1 MRVED
6 QKEMRELP
14 LFAAVRPEH
23 LEPLLHS
30 SFLQRFPAHAELVG
44 EGEPADFLHVV
55 VDGQVEVFSRYGK
68 RETTIA
74 VLTRNDSFILA
85 AVLTDRPYLKSARA
99 LTSARILMMPA
110 ELVRRTVEV
119 DAGFAHALMTEL
131 ACAYRSVV
139 KELKN
144 QKLRSSLERLAAWLI
159 RTDTE
164 LGGTGT
170 FELPYEKRVLAARIG
185 VAPEVLSRSFASLVA
200 YRVKVVGKTITIGDR
215 QALSKLAPFNPL
227 IDDPDI

>member
-1 MRVED
+1 M
-6 QKEMRELP
+6 
-14 LFAAVRPEH
+14 
-23 LEPLLHS
+23 
-30 SFLQRFPAHAELVG
+30 
-44 EGEPADFLHVV
+44 ADFLHVV
-55 VDGQVEVFSRYGK
+55 VDGQVEVFSRLGN

-85 AVLTDRPYLKSARA
+85 AVLTDRPYLKSVRA

-110 ELVRRTVEV
+110 ELVRRIAEA
-119 DAGFAHALMTEL
+119 DAGFSHALMMEL
-131 ACAYRSVV
+131 ARSYRNVV

-159 RTDTE
+159 RTDAE
-164 LGGTGT
+164 LGGTGM

-200 YRVKVVGKTITIGDR
+200 YKVKVAGKTIIIGDR
-215 QALSKLAPFNPL
+215 EALAKLAPPNRF
-227 IDDPDI
+227 IDDPDV

>member
-1 MRVED
+1 MRLED

-14 LFAAVRPEH
+14 LFAAAHPDHIER
-23 LEPLLHS
+23 LLHS
-30 SFLQRFPAHAELVG
+30 SFLQRFPAHVELVR

-55 VDGQVEVFSRYGK
+55 VDGQVEVFSRYRN

-74 VLTRNDSFILA
+74 VLTRYDSFILA
-85 AVLTDRPYLKSARA
+85 AVLTDRPYLKSVRA

-110 ELVRRTVEV
+110 ELVRRTVES
-119 DAGFAHALMTEL
+119 DAGFAHALMMEL
-131 ACAYRSVV
+131 ARSYRNVV

-159 RTDTE
+159 RTDAD
-164 LGGTGT
+164 LGGAGI

-185 VAPEVLSRSFASLVA
+185 VAPEVLSRSFASLVQ
-200 YRVKVVGKTITIGDR
+200 YQVKVVGKTITIGDR
-215 QALSKLAPFNPL
+215 EALAKLALLSKL
-227 IDDPDI
+227 IDDQDA

>member
-1 MRVED
+1 MRLDE

-14 LFAAVRPEH
+14 LFAAANPEY
-23 LEPLLHS
+23 LERLLHS
-30 SFLQRFPAHAELVG
+30 SFLQRFPAHVELVR
-44 EGEPADFLHVV
+44 EGESADFLYVV
-55 VDGQVEVFSRYGK
+55 VDGQVEVFSRHGN

-74 VLTRNDSFILA
+74 VLTQNDSFILA
-85 AVLTDRPYLKSARA
+85 AVLTDRLYLKSVRA

-110 ELVRRTVEV
+110 ELVRSTVES
-119 DAGFAHALMTEL
+119 DAGFAHTLMMEL
-131 ACAYRSVV
+131 ARSYRNVV

-159 RTDTE
+159 RTDAE
-164 LGGTGT
+164 LGGTGM

-200 YRVKVVGKTITIGDR
+200 YQVKVVGKTITIGDR
-215 QALSKLAPFNPL
+215 EALSRLAPPNRL
-227 IDDPDI
+227 IDDPDV